1 MDPKEVAT
9 SLVMPSSKPGPAGGP
24 VLDWSGTGT
33 CGPSSFLASSRAGPH
48 NRWQGAWLVRLASP
62 SSHMRAS
69 TASSTPSWLERRTT
83 LGVTICPGPRPN
95 GAGVA
100 VREAVPPPSS
110 PSAVPWRNA
119 LQRPRTVDVQAIGRQ
134 ISCSSAPTVKLSSL
148 SMNAIPDSSWRF
160 VRPVKLLAPTPTP
173 SPASWDLCPSPGA
186 RLSPST
192 TAPSSL
198 ATMTSIPWLSRLS
211 SAIPILPGRK
221 AESRMPSAVCADP
234 FLERL
239 TWLPCPMTISPPCS
253 RLTTIPHVSAWT
265 IKPPPRYSG
274 TTCCTSNVNPPSG
287 LRRNDCGCMMSP
299 STGLGRTRHSGHG
312 ESFLPGRRESEEP
325 RVRND
330 AVWGG
335 CWIPAFA
342 GMTVGVWWANRHRL
356 RACEEIGMVIGHKRG
371 EVGE

>member
-134 ISCSSAPTVKLSSL
+134 ISCSFRTYGQAVLTLHERHSRLLLALRPPGKAAGPNA
-148 SMNAIPDSSWRF
+148 NAISSILGPLPQPWRQTITFDNGTEFARHYDLHPLAIETFFCDTHSPWQKGGVENAIGCLRRSLPRKTDLASLPDDHF
-160 VRPVKLLAPTPTP
+160 TALLQAYNNTPRKCLDYQTPAEIFWNHMLHFKCESTFRP
-173 SPASWDLCPSPGA
+173 SP
-186 RLSPST
+186 
-192 TAPSSL
+192 
-198 ATMTSIPWLSRLS
+198 
-211 SAIPILPGRK
+211 
-221 AESRMPSAVCADP
+221 E
-234 FLERL
+234 
-239 TWLPCPMTISPPCS
+239 
-253 RLTTIPHVSAWT
+253 
-265 IKPPPRYSG
+265 
-274 TTCCTSNVNPPSG
+274 
-287 LRRNDCGCMMSP
+287 
-299 STGLGRTRHSGHG
+299 
-312 ESFLPGRRESEEP
+312 
-325 RVRND
+325 
-330 AVWGG
+330 
-335 CWIPAFA
+335 
-342 GMTVGVWWANRHRL
+342 
-356 RACEEIGMVIGHKRG
+356 
-371 EVGE
+371 